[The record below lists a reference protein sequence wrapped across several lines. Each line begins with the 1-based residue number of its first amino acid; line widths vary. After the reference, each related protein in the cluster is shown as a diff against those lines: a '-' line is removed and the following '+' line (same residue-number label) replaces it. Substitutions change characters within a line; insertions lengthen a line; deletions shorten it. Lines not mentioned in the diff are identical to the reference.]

1 MRDTMMNKNFPAGRF
16 FLHSSYPPTFRSTL
30 GSLRT
35 HVEELGRVLSA
46 QAQNDAIA
54 KVRNCWQSLV
64 HATVHQ
70 FVVTL
75 HRRSMTPQGSGLCGD
90 DLPS

>member
-54 KVRNCWQSLV
+54 KSSELLAESGTRRRPSIRSHLTP
-64 HATVHQ
+64 TVNDAAGK
-70 FVVTL
+70 
-75 HRRSMTPQGSGLCGD
+75 RPMR
-90 DLPS
+90 